1 MKALLWILAVI
12 AIAVG
17 VVAGAVRSSAAYVQ
31 IVLPPYRI
39 ELSLVLVIVVLAA
52 VFALAYVGV
61 RLASAMVA
69 MPRQV
74 REYREARRSRKAHEA
89 LTEAVHEFF
98 SGRYARAEKAAAGAM
113 AFGGQPGL
121 AAMLAARA
129 AHELRAPQ
137 RRDAYLAQGAA
148 HLPGGDLLK
157 VITEAELLL
166 SDRRAADALG
176 VLQALPQKHTAGL
189 RLELKALQLTKE
201 WEKSLAVIDQL
212 EKRKVYDAA
221 QAGELRRSALAQHL
235 VRCATAMDAATL
247 EDAWRKVPD
256 ALRRDPRVAR
266 AAAEGFITL
275 KSGERAAE
283 LIEHSLDQN
292 WDSDL
297 AARYGDCADCA
308 ASTSDA
314 GTRQIERAE
323 RWLAA
328 HPGDA
333 MLLLTLGRLCAREKL
348 WGKARNYLDASISVE
363 PTYQA
368 HLACAQLHE
377 QLGDGAAAQTHYRE
391 SLNLALARLQGVPRQ
406 G

>member
-1 MKALLWILAVI
+1 MKALLWIIAAI

-31 IVLPPYRI
+31 FVLPPYRI
-39 ELSLVLVIVVLAA
+39 ELSLALVIVLLAA
-52 VFALAYVGV
+52 VFALAYLGV
-61 RLASAMVA
+61 RLASAMAA

-98 SGRYARAEKAAAGAM
+98 SGRYARAEKAAASAM
-113 AFGGQPGL
+113 GFGEQPGL

-166 SDRRAADALG
+166 SDRRAADALV

-201 WEKSLAVIDQL
+201 WDKSLAVIDQL
-212 EKRKVYDAA
+212 EKRKLYDAS
-221 QAGELRRSALAQHL
+221 QAGELRRSALSEHL
-235 VRCATAMDAATL
+235 TRRATDSVTL

-275 KSGERAAE
+275 EAGERAAAI
-283 LIEHSLDQN
+283 IEHSLDQN

-308 ASTSDA
+308 DSTGDA

-391 SLNLALARLQGVPRQ
+391 SLNLALARLQYTPPSA
-406 G
+406 

>member
-1 MKALLWILAVI
+1 MKALLWIIAAI

-17 VVAGAVRSSAAYVQ
+17 LVAGAVRSSAAYVQ
-31 IVLPPYRI
+31 FVLPPYRI
-39 ELSLVLVIVVLAA
+39 ELSLVLVMVLLAA
-52 VFALAYVGV
+52 LFALAYMGV
-61 RLASAMVA
+61 RLASAMAA

-89 LTEAVHEFF
+89 LTEALHEFF
-98 SGRYARAEKAAAGAM
+98 SGRYARAEKAAASAM
-113 AFGGQPGL
+113 AFGEQPGL

-166 SDRRAADALG
+166 SDRLAADALV

-212 EKRKVYDAA
+212 EKRKVYEAA
-221 QAGELRRSALAQHL
+221 QAGELRRSALSEHL
-235 VRCATAMDAATL
+235 KRRATDSVTL
-247 EDAWRKVPD
+247 EDAWRKVPEV
-256 ALRRDPRVAR
+256 LRRDPRVAR

-275 KSGERAAE
+275 KAGERAAE
-283 LIEHSLDQN
+283 LIEHTLDQN
-292 WDSDL
+292 WDSEL

-308 ASTSDA
+308 DSA
-314 GTRQIERAE
+314 GNAGPRQIERAE

-333 MLLLTLGRLCAREKL
+333 LLLLTLGRLCAREKL

-377 QLGDGAAAQTHYRE
+377 HLGDGAAAQTHYRE
-391 SLNLALARLQGVPRQ
+391 SLALALARLQRVLRQ